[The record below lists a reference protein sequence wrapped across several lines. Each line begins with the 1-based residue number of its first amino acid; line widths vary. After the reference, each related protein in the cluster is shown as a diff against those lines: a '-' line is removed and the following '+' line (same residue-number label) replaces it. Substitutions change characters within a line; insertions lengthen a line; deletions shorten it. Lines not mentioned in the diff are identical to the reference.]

1 VVFGEEGLIVG
12 SQDQALR
19 REDDLNALWSQV
31 GVLIRGQSTH
41 DFRLDRIDAGFGAVN
56 TRLDATDARF
66 DGMDAR
72 FDRVEDRLGRVEDR
86 LGRVE
91 GRLGHIEGDMAETKE
106 RLGSLERA
114 TERGFNRIDA
124 RLEELFAWIKR
135 DELMGS

>member
-56 TRLDATDARF
+56 TRLDAMDARF

-72 FDRVEDRLGRVEDR
+72 FDRVEDRLGRVED
-86 LGRVE
+86 
-91 GRLGHIEGDMAETKE
+91 RLGHIEGDMAETKE